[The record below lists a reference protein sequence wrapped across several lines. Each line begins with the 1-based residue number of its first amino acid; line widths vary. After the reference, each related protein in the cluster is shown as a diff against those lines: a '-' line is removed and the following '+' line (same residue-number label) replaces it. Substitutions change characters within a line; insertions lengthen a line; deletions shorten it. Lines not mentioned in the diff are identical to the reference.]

1 MECCS
6 FYSDL
11 RSTTQAFS
19 HSQIFI
25 KGPLCSRHH
34 SRGWCYN
41 KEVDADLML
50 GSSQFSGEDT
60 VKYTK
65 IQFCIV
71 CLRGTPNPEL
81 VEEQQARLL
90 KQRATNL
97 SLKSED

>member
-1 MECCS
+1 
-6 FYSDL
+6 
-11 RSTTQAFS
+11 
-19 HSQIFI
+19 
-25 KGPLCSRHH
+25 
-34 SRGWCYN
+34 
-41 KEVDADLML
+41 ML

-71 CLRGTPNPEL
+71 CLRGAPNPEL

-97 SLKSED
+97 SLKSEDLSPGLTDRQGERAFQTEGIVSP